1 MRKIIGKQILLSAVL
16 GMTLAVTAVFVINPM
31 VDWGT
36 SASGYSGYRLLLTI
50 TILFG
55 IGTLT
60 IYLLNKIY
68 KYSKS
73 VDSKWLLWII
83 CLLFTC
89 VVTVAGGYILT
100 MIVNLVF

>member
-1 MRKIIGKQILLSAVL
+1 MRKVIGKQMFLSAVL
-16 GMTLAVTAVFVINPM
+16 GVTLAFTAVFVINPM

-36 SASGYSGYRLLLTI
+36 SAGGCSGYRMLLTL

-55 IGTLT
+55 IGILT
-60 IYLLNKIY
+60 IYLLNNICKFN
-68 KYSKS
+68 KS
-73 VDSKWLLWII
+73 IDSKWLLWII

-100 MIVNLVF
+100 VIVNLI